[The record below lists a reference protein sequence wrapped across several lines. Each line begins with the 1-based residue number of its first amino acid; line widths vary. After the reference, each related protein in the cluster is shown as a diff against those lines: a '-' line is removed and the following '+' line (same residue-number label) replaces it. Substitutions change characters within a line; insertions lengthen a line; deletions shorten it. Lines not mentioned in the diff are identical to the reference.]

1 MSTITELAEP
11 RSGCLSVESVLVCVN
26 NFIGFN
32 KAEWLFF
39 GATCFHVD
47 THPLGVTLHHSGVV
61 AFAYKLVL
69 ANHVGFTIVVAD
81 PGCNP
86 ERVASEGG
94 ALVFHVVLTCH
105 AAISQLYKVLKGKA
119 ELSRVQSRD
128 GLHPHQV
135 NGVVGVLEF
144 IEMFGL
150 YGKLADELWGAIPNT
165 GVSVGDWDGF
175 EIAVFENF

>member
-39 GATCFHVD
+39 GATCSHVD

-61 AFAYKLVL
+61 AFAHKLVL
-69 ANHVGFTIVVAD
+69 AGHVGFAFVVTD
-81 PGCNP
+81 PGGNP
-86 ERVASEGG
+86 KGISGEGR
-94 ALVFHVVLTCH
+94 ALVFHVVLACY
-105 AAISQLYKVLKGKA
+105 AAIAQLDKVLKGKA

-144 IEMFGL
+144 VEMFRL
-150 YGKLADELWGAIPNT
+150 HR
-165 GVSVGDWDGF
+165 
-175 EIAVFENF
+175 

>member
-1 MSTITELAEP
+1 VSTITELAEP

-32 KAEWLFF
+32 KAGWLSL
-39 GATCFHVD
+39 GATRFHVD

-61 AFAYKLVL
+61 AFAHKLVL

-86 ERVASEGG
+86 KGISGEGR
-94 ALVFHVVLTCH
+94 ALVFHVVLACY
-105 AAISQLYKVLKGKA
+105 AAIAQLYKVLKGKA

-150 YGKLADELWGAIPNT
+150 YSKLANELRGAIPNT
-165 GVSVGDWDGF
+165 GVSVGDLYRF
-175 EIAVFENF
+175 EIAVFENV